1 MTRASTPNSAPL
13 STVWSTDRYINRD
26 YAVGIGRACAGAL
39 IFSLPILMTME
50 MWELGAAMQP
60 LRIALLLIVMQPML
74 VGLAYYLGFED
85 VTRWRDAALDAQVA
99 LAVATLIATIMLLL
113 FGALRF
119 DAGLD
124 EWIGKIAL
132 QAVPGSI
139 GALLAQSQFGRHENE
154 GAKRRAS
161 GDLGEYFFMCAG
173 ALFLAANIA
182 PTEEVVLIASMMT
195 SWHSVALALI
205 SLLTMHTFVYG
216 VAFAGRHER
225 PPEMAPWQVFVRY
238 SLVGYLLA
246 LTISAYF
253 CWTFGHLDGSSN
265 AEIIRTV
272 LVLGFPAALGAASA
286 RVVL

>member
-1 MTRASTPNSAPL
+1 VARTNTSLFAAAPPWSTRA
-13 STVWSTDRYINRD
+13 NRD
-26 YAVGIGRACAGAL
+26 YAIGIVRACAGAL

-50 MWELGAAMQP
+50 MWDLGAGLP
-60 LRIALLLIVMQPML
+60 PGRIAALLLTIQPVL

-85 VTRWRDAALDAQVA
+85 VTRWRDAVLDALVA
-99 LAVATLIATIMLLL
+99 LTVATAIATTMLLM
-113 FGALRF
+113 FGALTVE
-119 DAGLD
+119 AGLE

-154 GAKRRAS
+154 GDKRRAS

-195 SWHSVALALI
+195 PWHSVALGLI
-205 SLLTMHTFVYG
+205 SLLIMHTFVY
-216 VAFAGRHER
+216 VVDFHGRHER
-225 PPEMAPWQVFVRY
+225 PNDMPALRVFVRY

-253 CWTFGHLDGSSN
+253 CWTFGHLDGAAA
-265 AEIIRTV
+265 AETIRTT
-272 LVLGFPAALGAASA
+272 LVLGFPATLGAAAA
-286 RVVL
+286 RIVL